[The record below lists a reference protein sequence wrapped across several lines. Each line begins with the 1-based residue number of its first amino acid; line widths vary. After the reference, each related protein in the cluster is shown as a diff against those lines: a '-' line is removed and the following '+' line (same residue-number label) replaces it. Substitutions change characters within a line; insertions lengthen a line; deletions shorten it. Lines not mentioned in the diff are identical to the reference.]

1 MELRQLRCFRAV
13 GEELHFAHAA
23 AQRWFQPS
31 LFRIPRR
38 IPPLFGQ
45 EIHESADPARHWVAL
60 NPHGLDRRRRFRPF
74 GQDAHQGTAAQFVGD
89 VPGLAQRNPHPGHA
103 PGAQRITVVAA
114 QIAHD
119 FHHLSS
125 AASHVVLER
134 PTVLLVAMLAFTA
147 GNLLAAFA
155 TNLPLLLVARLL
167 SGLAH
172 GVFFAVASSVAT
184 RLVAPQ
190 RAGAALAQ
198 VFGGVT
204 VAMALGVPA
213 GTWLGSVLPWQWIF
227 ALIAGCGLIGALG
240 LAWWMPAG
248 SGDLDTA
255 GAGWRQLP
263 VLFDRRLLAGASL
276 PLLSYTGSFALYTFI
291 TPLLLQVTH
300 TDIRGASAMLL
311 AYGIG
316 AAVGNVVGGRM
327 TDRLGMD
334 RASLW
339 LLVGIAAVLALIG
352 VGQASFPAM
361 VVLVMALGLTTYGA
375 IPPLQSRILAL
386 AHRHRPQALDVASGL
401 NIAAFNAGVVVGSML
416 GATALA
422 SWGLSSLAWVG
433 LGIAVLAVLALLW
446 QRGLPA
452 MRFDGPVAAE

>member
-1 MELRQLRCFRAV
+1 MPVVIYIFTLCA
-13 GEELHFAHAA
+13 FAIG
-23 AQRWFQPS
+23 FTEFIS
-31 LFRIPRR
+31 I
-38 IPPLFGQ
+38 
-45 EIHESADPARHWVAL
+45 
-60 NPHGLDRRRRFRPF
+60 
-74 GQDAHQGTAAQFVGD
+74 
-89 VPGLAQRNPHPGHA
+89 GLASALAADLHA
-103 PGAQRITVVAA
+103 SVSQAGLAVTFYALGVVVGAPVLTA
-114 QIAHD
+114 
-119 FHHLSS
+119 L
-125 AASHVVLER
+125 AASWSRKRL
-134 PTVLLVAMLAFTA
+134 LLVAMLAFTA
-147 GNLLAAFA
+147 GNLLAACA
-155 TNLPLLLVARLL
+155 MHLPLLLVARLL

-184 RLVAPQ
+184 RLVAPE
-190 RAGAALAQ
+190 RAGAALSL

-240 LAWWMPAG
+240 LAWWMPTG

-311 AYGIG
+311 AYGMG

-401 NIAAFNAGVVVGSML
+401 NIAAFNAGVVGGSML

-446 QRGLPA
+446 QRGLPS

>member
-1 MELRQLRCFRAV
+1 MPVVIYVFTLCA
-13 GEELHFAHAA
+13 FAIG
-23 AQRWFQPS
+23 FTEFIS
-31 LFRIPRR
+31 I
-38 IPPLFGQ
+38 
-45 EIHESADPARHWVAL
+45 
-60 NPHGLDRRRRFRPF
+60 
-74 GQDAHQGTAAQFVGD
+74 
-89 VPGLAQRNPHPGHA
+89 GLAASLAESLKASTAQVGLAVTLYATGVVIGA
-103 PGAQRITVVAA
+103 PVLTA
-114 QIAHD
+114 
-119 FHHLSS
+119 L
-125 AASHVVLER
+125 ASGWSRKRL
-134 PTVLLVAMLAFTA
+134 LLVAMLAFTA
-147 GNLLAAFA
+147 SNVLAALA
-155 TNLPLLLVARLL
+155 THLPLLLAARLL

-190 RAGAALAQ
+190 RAGAALSL

-204 VAMALGVPA
+204 VAMTLGVPA
-213 GTWLGSVLPWQWIF
+213 GTWLGSILPWQWIF

-248 SGDLDTA
+248 AGDLDNA

-291 TPLLLQVTH
+291 TPLLLQVTL

-327 TDRLGMD
+327 TDRMGMD

-352 VGQASFPAM
+352 IGQANFPLM
-361 VVLVMALGLTTYGA
+361 VALIMALGLTTYGA

-401 NIAAFNAGVVVGSML
+401 NIAAFNGGVVVGSML

-422 SWGLSSLAWVG
+422 RWGLSSLAWVG
-433 LGIAVLAVLALLW
+433 LTFAVLAVLTLLW
-446 QRGLPA
+446 QQGRPSMRLDTVTTSLHASRGA
-452 MRFDGPVAAE
+452 RD